1 MAQAEINVTAMV
13 LAAGLSS
20 RMGDINKLLAPI
32 NGTALIRRVI
42 DQVQQSQA
50 HQLKI
55 GQLKA
60 GPIIVVTGHQAHLIG
75 EALAGC
81 DVLFV
86 ENKNFAE
93 GLSTSL
99 RTGLKAVPETAA
111 GALICLGD
119 MPKLTARHIDDLIRA
134 FREHQGDKICVPIY
148 QGRQGNPVLWPRK
161 YFAEMQELRGDVGAK
176 KLIEQHRDHVHEV
189 VMNDEGVVRD
199 IDTPEDLA
207 KI

>member
-1 MAQAEINVTAMV
+1 MAQAEIKVATIV

-42 DQVQQSQA
+42 DQVQQSQVD
-50 HQLKI
+50 
-55 GQLKA
+55 
-60 GPIIVVTGHQAHLIG
+60 PIIVVTGHQAHLIG

-99 RTGLKAVPETAA
+99 RTGLKAVPKTVA

-119 MPKLTARHIDDLIRA
+119 MPKLTAQHIDDLIRA

-148 QGRQGNPVLWPRK
+148 QGRQGNPVLWPAR
-161 YFAEMQELRGDVGAK
+161 YFAAMGKMRGDVGAK

-199 IDTPEDLA
+199 VDTPEDLA